1 MSDRRFDYH
10 MWASMTRFIRAA
22 ANDHTDS
29 SLAEFGIV
37 ECFADGIKLED
48 FIGLGRTPLPT
59 EVSRSVRI
67 GENRCSHSVKRESKP
82 SECLAPVSFA

>member
-37 ECFADGIKLED
+37 G
-48 FIGLGRTPLPT
+48 
-59 EVSRSVRI
+59 VSLMVS
-67 GENRCSHSVKRESKP
+67 SSKT
-82 SECLAPVSFA
+82 S